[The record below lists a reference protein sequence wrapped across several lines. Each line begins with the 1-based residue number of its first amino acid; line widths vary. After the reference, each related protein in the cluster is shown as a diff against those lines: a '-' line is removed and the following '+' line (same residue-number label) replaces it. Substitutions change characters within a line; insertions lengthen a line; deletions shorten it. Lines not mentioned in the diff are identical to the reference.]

1 MKKFSAVLLVGLL
14 LNVSQHLQAQIKVE
28 KGKTITIEILN
39 VSNEP
44 PPSSSKLDIVNAPS
58 LTACNMQV
66 RRGSEKTDVKI
77 DPKNNKGIYE
87 FEGRE
92 LGQETISWEGKTKF
106 RGFNT
111 LRACYTNGQLSVE
124 TIESAEIRQAKLAAQ
139 KKGDE
144 EERAREEARV
154 AQKKADEVERAREEA
169 RVAQKKAD
177 EEERKLGE
185 AKLAAQK
192 ADKEAKQVKAAMDK
206 QAKRLK
212 ELEAKLK
219 IAEAEAAKTPEQKE
233 KEARIAA
240 EAKASAEAKVAAKM
254 KEEKRKSALEEVRA
268 SRKMK
273 VEERKIALENIRALK
288 EKKAKLEERAR
299 AEAKLAA
306 QKKAKAKEEGR
317 KREQAKLAAQNKAK
331 VEEREIALE
340 EVRVSREWKA
350 KEEEREREWK
360 RREAQLK
367 AEAPAKARAAR
378 ESRARAER
386 RAAEAKKNK
395 QLQKSNFVQGMEYT
409 FFSDGSCRSGIDRYC
424 LNINEYK
431 QICNLATS
439 FSLNVRRGLA
449 VYTSPSDFIRSGG
462 TFNSLRIAWTEERGR
477 CIGVFS
483 ISGLLNG
490 TSVNKEF
497 GGYAKV
503 FVVDSR
509 GEILVHY
516 VDTLGD

>member
-1 MKKFSAVLLVGLL
+1 MKKLAAVLLVGLL
-14 LNVSQHLQAQIKVE
+14 LSVSQHLQAQITVE

-77 DPKNNKGIYE
+77 DPKSNKGIYE

-139 KKGDE
+139 KKADE

-154 AQKKADEVERAREEA
+154 AK
-169 RVAQKKAD
+169 KKAD

-185 AKLAAQK
+185 VKLAAQK

-240 EAKASAEAKVAAKM
+240 EAKASAEAKVAAQM

-273 VEERKIALENIRALK
+273 VEERKSALEKIRALK
-288 EKKAKLEERAR
+288 EKKAK
-299 AEAKLAA
+299 
-306 QKKAKAKEEGR
+306 AKEEDR
-317 KREQAKLAAQNKAK
+317 KREEAKLAAQNKAK
-331 VEEREIALE
+331 EEDRKIAREEIRA
-340 EVRVSREWKA
+340 SREWKA

-367 AEAPAKARAAR
+367 AEAPTKARAAA

-386 RAAEAKKNK
+386 RAAEAEKNK
-395 QLQKSNFVQGMEYT
+395 QLQKSNFVQGIQYN
-409 FFSDGSCRSGIDRYC
+409 FFSDGSCRRSKKNTYC

-431 QICNLATS
+431 QICNLATG
-439 FSLNVRRGLA
+439 FSQNVRRYQA
-449 VYTSPSDFIRSGG
+449 VISSPSDFIRSGG
-462 TFNSLRIAWTEERGR
+462 TFNSLGIVWPAGYDT
-477 CIGVFS
+477 CIGLYS
-483 ISGLLNG
+483 ISGLFNG
-490 TSVNKEF
+490 TSTNIKF
-497 GGYAKV
+497 GGPVKT

-509 GEILVHY
+509 GEILVDF
-516 VDTLGD
+516 VDGHER

>member
-1 MKKFSAVLLVGLL
+1 MKKLAGVLLVGLL

-39 VSNEP
+39 VSNKP

-77 DPKNNKGIYE
+77 DPKSNKGIYE

-106 RGFNT
+106 RGFKT

-124 TIESAEIRQAKLAAQ
+124 TIESAEIREAKLAAQ
-139 KKGDE
+139 KKADE
-144 EERAREEARV
+144 EERAGEEARV
-154 AQKKADEVERAREEA
+154 AQKKADEEERAGEEA

-192 ADKEAKQVKAAMDK
+192 ADKEAKQIKAAMDK

-219 IAEAEAAKTPEQKE
+219 IAEVEAAKTPEQKE

-240 EAKASAEAKVAAKM
+240 EAKASAEAKVAAQM

-273 VEERKIALENIRALK
+273 VEERKIALGKIRALK
-288 EKKAKLEERAR
+288 EKKAKEEEMAR

-306 QKKAKAKEEGR
+306 QKKAKAKEEDR
-317 KREQAKLAAQNKAK
+317 KREQAKLEAQKKADE
-331 VEEREIALE
+331 EERKIALE
-340 EVRVSREWKA
+340 KIRVSREWKA
-350 KEEEREREWK
+350 KEEERAREWK

-378 ESRARAER
+378 EVRVKAKEEDRKREQAKLEAQMKRNDER
-386 RAAEAKKNK
+386 GDFQNMVACVYPYGEGMAYQLAVTLVNVAADSSYGYASMLTTGEVAKFCQQAYGKPSEENIKNA
-395 QLQKSNFVQGMEYT
+395 
-409 FFSDGSCRSGIDRYC
+409 
-424 LNINEYK
+424 K
-431 QICNLATS
+431 QIA
-439 FSLNVRRGLA
+439 VRGNIT
-449 VYTSPSDFIRSGG
+449 Y
-462 TFNSLRIAWTEERGR
+462 W
-477 CIGVFS
+477 
-483 ISGLLNG
+483 
-490 TSVNKEF
+490 
-497 GGYAKV
+497 
-503 FVVDSR
+503 VVDRGNAAVGMISR
-509 GEILVHY
+509 RKVN
-516 VDTLGD
+516 

>member
-1 MKKFSAVLLVGLL
+1 MKKLAGVLLVGLL

-39 VSNEP
+39 VSNNP

-77 DPKNNKGIYE
+77 DPKSNKGIYE

-106 RGFNT
+106 RGFKT

-124 TIESAEIRQAKLAAQ
+124 TIESAEIREAKLAAQ
-139 KKGDE
+139 KKADE

-154 AQKKADEVERAREEA
+154 AQKKAD
-169 RVAQKKAD
+169 D
-177 EEERKLGE
+177 EERKLGE

-192 ADKEAKQVKAAMDK
+192 ADKEAKQIKAAMDK

-219 IAEAEAAKTPEQKE
+219 IAEVEAAKTPEQKE

-240 EAKASAEAKVAAKM
+240 EAKASAEAKVAAQM

-273 VEERKIALENIRALK
+273 VEERKIALGKIRALK
-288 EKKAKLEERAR
+288 EKKAKEEEMAR

-306 QKKAKAKEEGR
+306 QKKAKAKEEDR
-317 KREQAKLAAQNKAK
+317 KREQAKLEAQKKADE
-331 VEEREIALE
+331 EERKIALE
-340 EVRVSREWKA
+340 KIRVSREWKA
-350 KEEEREREWK
+350 KEEERAREWK

-378 ESRARAER
+378 ELRVKAKEEDRKREQAKLEAQMKRNDER
-386 RAAEAKKNK
+386 GDFQNMVACFYPYGEGMAYQLAVNLVNVAADSSYAYASMLTTGEVAKFCQQAYGKPSEENIKNA
-395 QLQKSNFVQGMEYT
+395 
-409 FFSDGSCRSGIDRYC
+409 
-424 LNINEYK
+424 K
-431 QICNLATS
+431 QIA
-439 FSLNVRRGLA
+439 VRGNIT
-449 VYTSPSDFIRSGG
+449 Y
-462 TFNSLRIAWTEERGR
+462 W
-477 CIGVFS
+477 
-483 ISGLLNG
+483 
-490 TSVNKEF
+490 
-497 GGYAKV
+497 
-503 FVVDSR
+503 VVDTGNAALGMISR
-509 GEILVHY
+509 RKVN
-516 VDTLGD
+516 

>member
-1 MKKFSAVLLVGLL
+1 MKKLSAVLLVGLL

-58 LTACNMQV
+58 LTACNIQV

-77 DPKNNKGIYE
+77 DPKSNKGIYE

-106 RGFNT
+106 RGFKT

-124 TIESAEIRQAKLAAQ
+124 TIESAEIREAKLAAQ
-139 KKGDE
+139 KKADE
-144 EERAREEARV
+144 E
-154 AQKKADEVERAREEA
+154 ERAREEA

-240 EAKASAEAKVAAKM
+240 EAKASAEAKVAAQM

-273 VEERKIALENIRALK
+273 VEERKIALGKIRALK
-288 EKKAKLEERAR
+288 E
-299 AEAKLAA
+299 
-306 QKKAKAKEEGR
+306 KKAKAKEEGR
-317 KREQAKLAAQNKAK
+317 KREQAKLEAQNKAK
-331 VEEREIALE
+331 VEKRKIALE
-340 EVRVSREWKA
+340 KIRALKEKIA

-378 ESRARAER
+378 EIRAKAKEEER
-386 RAAEAKKNK
+386 KREQAKLEAQMKRNDERGDFQNMVACVYPYGEGMAYQLTVTLVNVAADSSYGYASMLTTGEVAKFCQQAYGKPSEENIKNA
-395 QLQKSNFVQGMEYT
+395 
-409 FFSDGSCRSGIDRYC
+409 
-424 LNINEYK
+424 K
-431 QICNLATS
+431 QIA
-439 FSLNVRRGLA
+439 VRGNIT
-449 VYTSPSDFIRSGG
+449 Y
-462 TFNSLRIAWTEERGR
+462 W
-477 CIGVFS
+477 
-483 ISGLLNG
+483 
-490 TSVNKEF
+490 
-497 GGYAKV
+497 
-503 FVVDSR
+503 VVDRGNAAVGMISR
-509 GEILVHY
+509 RKVN
-516 VDTLGD
+516 

>member
-1 MKKFSAVLLVGLL
+1 MKKLAAVLLVGLL
-14 LNVSQHLQAQIKVE
+14 LSVSQHLQAQITVE

-77 DPKNNKGIYE
+77 DPKSNKGIYE

-139 KKGDE
+139 KKADE

-154 AQKKADEVERAREEA
+154 AK
-169 RVAQKKAD
+169 KKAD

-185 AKLAAQK
+185 VKLAAQK

-240 EAKASAEAKVAAKM
+240 EAKASAEAKVAAQM

-273 VEERKIALENIRALK
+273 VEERKSALEKIRALK
-288 EKKAKLEERAR
+288 EKKAK
-299 AEAKLAA
+299 
-306 QKKAKAKEEGR
+306 AKEEDR
-317 KREQAKLAAQNKAK
+317 KREEAKLAAQNKAK
-331 VEEREIALE
+331 E
-340 EVRVSREWKA
+340 EVRKREEAKLAAQNKAKEEDRKIAREEIRASREWKA

-367 AEAPAKARAAR
+367 AEAPTKARAAA

-386 RAAEAKKNK
+386 RAAEAEKNK
-395 QLQKSNFVQGMEYT
+395 QLQKSNFVQGIQYN
-409 FFSDGSCRSGIDRYC
+409 FFSDGSCRRSKKNTYC

-431 QICNLATS
+431 QICNLATG
-439 FSLNVRRGLA
+439 FSQNVRRYQA
-449 VYTSPSDFIRSGG
+449 VISSPSDFIRSGG
-462 TFNSLRIAWTEERGR
+462 TFNSLGIVWPAGYDT
-477 CIGVFS
+477 CIGLYS
-483 ISGLLNG
+483 ISGLFNG
-490 TSVNKEF
+490 TSTNIKF
-497 GGYAKV
+497 GGPVKK

-509 GEILVHY
+509 GEILVDL
-516 VDTLGD
+516 VDGHER

>member
-1 MKKFSAVLLVGLL
+1 MKKLAAVLLVGLL
-14 LNVSQHLQAQIKVE
+14 LSVSQHLQAQITVE

-77 DPKNNKGIYE
+77 DPKSNKGIYE

-139 KKGDE
+139 KKADE

-154 AQKKADEVERAREEA
+154 AQKKADEEERAREEA
-169 RVAQKKAD
+169 RVAKKKAD

-185 AKLAAQK
+185 VKLAAQK

-240 EAKASAEAKVAAKM
+240 EAKASAEAKVAAQM

-273 VEERKIALENIRALK
+273 VEERKSALEKIRALK
-288 EKKAKLEERAR
+288 EKKAK
-299 AEAKLAA
+299 
-306 QKKAKAKEEGR
+306 AKEEDR
-317 KREQAKLAAQNKAK
+317 KREEAKLAAQNKAK
-331 VEEREIALE
+331 EEDRKIAREEIRA
-340 EVRVSREWKA
+340 SREWKA

-367 AEAPAKARAAR
+367 AEAPAKARAAA

-386 RAAEAKKNK
+386 RAAEAEKNK
-395 QLQKSNFVQGMEYT
+395 QLQKSNFVQGIQYN
-409 FFSDGSCRSGIDRYC
+409 FFSDGSCRRSKKNTYC

-431 QICNLATS
+431 QICNLATG
-439 FSLNVRRGLA
+439 FSQNVRRYQA
-449 VYTSPSDFIRSGG
+449 VISSPSDFIRSGG
-462 TFNSLRIAWTEERGR
+462 TFNSLGIVWPAGYDT
-477 CIGVFS
+477 CIGLYS
-483 ISGLLNG
+483 ISGLFNG
-490 TSVNKEF
+490 TSTNIKF
-497 GGYAKV
+497 GGPVKT

-509 GEILVHY
+509 GEILVDF
-516 VDTLGD
+516 VDGHER